1 MADDYFTL
9 SKAIIPEVFTD
20 YVEET
25 STKTNRFIQSG
36 ITTSNFDI
44 GNQLLQP
51 GNVLTMPYINDLS
64 GKPQVWND
72 KHDIEVAS
80 TTTGTQYGFKFA
92 QVKSFGRTD
101 WSKIYSGAPIDQV
114 IASRFGAYWARVDQ
128 YNLLNVVQG
137 TLSNTDIATAKV
149 FDDSANNFSARGF
162 LATIAL
168 MGDLQDNAFSV
179 IAVNSAAYAQ
189 MKANQMIDTQI
200 PQNTVVSPFG
210 TYNGMRILV
219 DDDIPLD
226 GQVATSYIFRT
237 GSVGY
242 QVATPDN
249 AVEVFREP
257 SKQGGRTSVI
267 NRRLAATHVMGATLS
282 ASAIAQINDEFDPD
296 SLKNGSMWDCV
307 VDPRKI
313 GIVAYKAKVD
323 KDFIPKKKASSTT
336 PSGSGSSAGGSGST
350 GGSGSS
356 H

>member
-20 YVEET
+20 YTQEV

-64 GKPQVWND
+64 GAPQVWND
-72 KHDIEVAS
+72 KHDIEVDS
-80 TTTGTQYGFKFA
+80 TSTGTQYGFKFA

-128 YNLLNVVQG
+128 HQLLNVVKG
-137 TLSNTDIATAKV
+137 TLSNDDIANEKV
-149 FDDSANNFSARGF
+149 FDDSSNNFSARGF
-162 LATIAL
+162 LATIAK

-189 MKANQMIDTQI
+189 MKANQMIDTTT
-200 PQNTVVSPFG
+200 PQNTIVSPFG
-210 TYNGMRILV
+210 TYDGMRILV
-219 DDDIPLD
+219 DDDIPLE

-242 QVATPDN
+242 KVATPEN

-267 NRRLAATHVMGATLS
+267 NRRLAATHVMGTTLS
-282 ASAIAQINDEFDPD
+282 AKALGTINDEFDPEKLTD
-296 SLKNGSMWDCV
+296 GTMWDCV

-313 GIVAYKAKVD
+313 GIVAYKSKID
-323 KDFIPKKKASSTT
+323 TDFIPKKKATSATPST
-336 PSGSGSSAGGSGST
+336 SGSGSSSST
-350 GGSGSS
+350 PTPGK
-356 H
+356 

>member
-9 SKAIIPEVFTD
+9 QKAIIPEVFTD
-20 YVEET
+20 YVQET

-64 GKPQVWND
+64 GAPQVWND

-101 WSKIYSGAPIDQV
+101 WSKIHSGAPIDQV
-114 IASRFGAYWARVDQ
+114 IASRFGNYWARVDQ
-128 YNLLNVVQG
+128 HQLLNVVKG

-149 FDDSANNFSARGF
+149 FDDSNNNFSARGF

-219 DDDIPLD
+219 DDDLPLD

-242 QVATPDN
+242 KVQTPEN

-267 NRRLAATHVMGATLS
+267 NRRLAATHVMGTTLS
-282 ASAIAQINDEFDPD
+282 AQAISKINDEFDPE
-296 SLKNGSMWDCV
+296 SLTDGTMWDCV

-313 GIVAYKAKVD
+313 GIVAYKAKID
-323 KDFIPKKKASSTT
+323 KDFVPKQKASSAPST
-336 PSGSGSSAGGSGST
+336 PTASGSGTSGK
-350 GGSGSS
+350 
-356 H
+356 

>member
-20 YVEET
+20 YVLET

-72 KHDIEVAS
+72 KHDIEVSS

-114 IASRFGAYWARVDQ
+114 IASRFGNYWAGVDQ
-128 YNLLNVVQG
+128 YNLLNVVKG
-137 TLSNTDIATAKV
+137 AFNNTDIATAKM
-149 FDDSANNFSARGF
+149 FDDSANNFGARGF
-162 LATIAL
+162 LATTAL
-168 MGDLQDNAFSV
+168 MGDRQDTSFSV

-189 MKANQMIDTQI
+189 MKANQMLDTNI
-200 PQNTVVSPFG
+200 PQNQVVLPFG
-210 TYNGMRILV
+210 SYNGMRILV

-226 GQVATSYIFRT
+226 GQVATSYIFQT

-242 QVATPDN
+242 KVATPEN

-267 NRRLAATHVMGATLS
+267 NRRLSATHVMGTTLS
-282 ASAIAQINDEFDPD
+282 TTALASINDEFDPD
-296 SLKNGSMWDCV
+296 QLTNGDMWDCV

-313 GIVAYKAKVD
+313 KIVAYKAKID
-323 KDFIPKKKASSTT
+323 KDFIPKKKANSST
-336 PSGSGSSAGGSGST
+336 PSTSGTGTNTNAGK
-350 GGSGSS
+350 
-356 H
+356 

>member
-20 YVEET
+20 YVLET

-72 KHDIEVAS
+72 KHDIEVSS

-114 IASRFGAYWARVDQ
+114 IASRFGNYWSGVDQ
-128 YNLLNVVQG
+128 YNLLNVVKG
-137 TLSNTDIATAKV
+137 AFANTDIATAKM

-162 LATIAL
+162 LATTAL
-168 MGDLQDNAFSV
+168 MGDLQDSSFSV

-189 MKANQMIDTQI
+189 MKANQMLDTNI
-200 PQNTVVSPFG
+200 PQNQVVMPFG
-210 TYNGMRILV
+210 SYNGMRILV

-226 GQVATSYIFRT
+226 GQVATSYIFQT

-242 QVATPDN
+242 KVATPEN

-267 NRRLAATHVMGATLS
+267 NRRLSATHVMGTTLS
-282 ASAIAQINDEFDPD
+282 AQALGTINDEFDPD
-296 SLKNGSMWDCV
+296 KLADGSMWDCV

-313 GIVAYKAKVD
+313 KIVAYKAKID
-323 KDFIPKKKASSTT
+323 MDFIPKKKATSST
-336 PSGSGSSAGGSGST
+336 PSASGTGTNTDAGSGK
-350 GGSGSS
+350 
-356 H
+356 

>member
-9 SKAIIPEVFTD
+9 SKAIIPEVFND
-20 YVEET
+20 YVQET

-51 GNVLTMPYINDLS
+51 GNVLTMPYINDLD

-72 KHDIEVAS
+72 KHDIEVSS

-114 IASRFGAYWARVDQ
+114 IASRFGAYWTRVDQ
-128 YNLLNVVQG
+128 HNLLNVVKG
-137 TLSNTDIATAKV
+137 AFNNTDIATAKM
-149 FDDSANNFSARGF
+149 FDDSANSFGARGF
-162 LATIAL
+162 LATTAL
-168 MGDLQDNAFSV
+168 MGDLQDNSFSV
-179 IAVNSAAYAQ
+179 IAVNSATYAQ
-189 MKANQMIDTQI
+189 MKANQMLDKQI
-200 PQNTVVSPFG
+200 PQNQVVLPFG
-210 TYNGMRILV
+210 SYNGMRILV

-226 GQVATSYIFRT
+226 GQVATSYIFQT

-242 QVATPDN
+242 KVATPEN

-267 NRRLAATHVMGATLS
+267 NRRLSAAHVMGTTLS
-282 ASAIAQINDEFDPD
+282 ATALGKINDEFDPE
-296 SLKNGSMWDCV
+296 SLTDGTMWDCV

-313 GIVAYKAKVD
+313 QIVAYKSKID
-323 KDFIPKKKASSTT
+323 TDFVPKQRATSSTT
-336 PSGSGSSAGGSGST
+336 NKPTNGGNTADNPNGK
-350 GGSGSS
+350 
-356 H
+356 